1 MEYILKKNKN
11 PNKQTKQTIYMPS
24 GIQQSQILFVK
35 TKFKLFTQKQWSSNL
50 IFFNHFTQSK
60 FRAHVSITYRAT

>member
-1 MEYILKKNKN
+1 
-11 PNKQTKQTIYMPS
+11 MPS